1 MVCCLAFSVSAE
13 SITVPD
19 VIKYTRTTS
28 VRNAWM
34 TTDYVWEYT
43 SNSAVGLQHT
53 QDVTANHGIPPGTDL
68 VTIWDFVKI
77 ENNDGSCFIP
87 MGGETTVSLYDV
99 YLDLWIDYPEPFS
112 STGGEHMTTYVE
124 YMDGTW
130 EYTGVSVS
138 CTHNVFSEYDIIFK
152 FTPIKDVK
160 LLELQIRRIEFVE
173 PVDVHSDML
182 ICSGM
187 GYNTTSI
194 TISQLSDEYNALQGI
209 GNQFDNFLNSE
220 ALPEDSPIKDITD
233 NVIDIEEELLGMG
246 EAITVGDSITD
257 IISQAVGSLSSFFT
271 GFLVMGLIIDKFA
284 MLPVISWCLYISL
297 SLGIFATI
305 VNLVI
310 NLHTSSMDAKQT
322 KNRGIKNV

>member
-1 MVCCLAFSVSAE
+1 MKVNKKLIR
-13 SITVPD
+13 SITSVAIVLVMCVGMFSITAYAENLDVPD

-43 SNSAVGLQHT
+43 SNSAVGLVHT

-99 YLDLWIDYPEPFS
+99 YLDLWIDYPEPFAAR
-112 STGGEHMTTYVE
+112 GGEHMTTYVE

-138 CTHNVFSEYDIIFK
+138 ITDNELSEYDIIFK
-152 FTPIKDVK
+152 FIPTKDVK
-160 LLELQIRRIEFVE
+160 FLELQIRRTEFVD

-187 GYNTTSI
+187 AYNTTSI
-194 TISQLSDEYNALQGI
+194 TISQLSEEYGAIVGI
-209 GNQFDNFLNSE
+209 GNQISDAINGSPEQNQQAQDAVGGLNSSTDKLGDLGDQMSSVEKPSFDNSNISADSLVPDTSLVVLASPFQ
-220 ALPEDSPIKDITD
+220 ALWE
-233 NVIDIEEELLGMG
+233 NNQLL
-246 EAITVGDSITD
+246 
-257 IISQAVGSLSSFFT
+257 
-271 GFLVMGLIIDKFA
+271 A
-284 MLPVISWCLYISL
+284 MLTIVVTVVLISWVFF
-297 SLGIFATI
+297 G
-305 VNLVI
+305 
-310 NLHTSSMDAKQT
+310 K
-322 KNRGIKNV
+322 KG